1 MVKNLKELMKK
12 FSDEKTCRDFL
23 IQQRWNGVPECPKCG
38 GTKAYN
44 IDNGKRF
51 KCANNKCYY
60 RFTVTIGTVFEASN
74 IPLTTWFP
82 AMYLISAHKKGISSV
97 QLAKDLGVT
106 QKTAWFMLHRIRE
119 SLRDKNSTLLS
130 NVVEVDEVYIGGK
143 VKNMSNTKRA
153 SMRTENG
160 GTESNKMM
168 VIGMLEREGNLKLV
182 VSGKNDTAENIKPII
197 RENVDGDSFI
207 VTDSSG
213 NYFGLEKEF
222 AGHETV
228 NHSNNEY
235 VRNGIIHTNGIEGAF
250 SHLKRSII
258 GCYHQLSPKHLSRYC
273 NETEYRYNTRK
284 MNDGQ
289 RFELCL
295 TQLAGRL
302 SYKELI
308 KETELTN
315 ETTIAP
321 ALPEQ
326 IIGKAGIKRAIY
338 QIKDGKIVAQ
348 YPSILEAAKIT
359 GVKRQRISR
368 VLLGIRKSSG
378 GYEWKYA

>member
-38 GTKAYN
+38 SIKAYN

-60 RFTVTIGTVFEASN
+60 KFTVTIGTVFEASN

-82 AMYLISAHKKGISSV
+82 ALYLISAHKKGISSC
-97 QLAKDLGVT
+97 QLARDLGVT

-168 VIGMLEREGNLKLV
+168 VIGMLERGRDLKLV
-182 VSGKNDTAENIKPII
+182 VSGKNDTAHNIKPIM
-197 RENVDGDSFI
+197 RENIDGDSFI

-213 NYFGLEKEF
+213 NYFGLNKEF

-228 NHSNNEY
+228 NHFNHEF
-235 VRNGIIHTNGIEGAF
+235 VRNGVIHTNGVEGAF
-250 SHLKRSII
+250 SLLKRSII
-258 GCYHQLSPKHLSRYC
+258 GIYHQLSPKHLSRYC

-284 MNDGQ
+284 MNDGD
-289 RFELCL
+289 RFGVCL
-295 TQLAGRL
+295 TRLSGRL
-302 SYKELI
+302 PYKELI
-308 KETELTN
+308 KDNGLTN
-315 ETTIAP
+315 ITVIEP
-321 ALPEQ
+321 LLPKLDLNPKIYGRPVAQ
-326 IIGKAGIKRAIY
+326 IL
-338 QIKDGKIVAQ
+338 DGKIIAQ
-348 YPSILEAAKIT
+348 YPSLIEAEKVT
-359 GVKRQRISR
+359 GIKQQGISK
-368 VLLGIRKSSG
+368 VLRGLRKATG
-378 GYEWKYA
+378 GYQWKYI